1 MKSERVKKAPGDT
14 LKINE
19 IFYSIQGESTFSGRP
34 CVFVRLTYCNLRCS
48 YCDTTYAFFEGRTM
62 TQDEIIAGIRQFDCR
77 LIEITGG
84 EPLLQ
89 KNVHPLMTELCN
101 QGYEVLLETAGHMD
115 ISQVDPRVKRIMD
128 IKCPSSG
135 ESQKILWTNLT
146 YLNAD
151 DEIKFVVGLEA
162 DLTWAA
168 EVIKKHALTDICP
181 VILSPVF
188 GSMENRRL
196 AEWILS
202 SRLPVRMQ
210 IQLHKQIWE
219 ANEKGR

>member
-1 MKSERVKKAPGDT
+1 
-14 LKINE
+14 
-19 IFYSIQGESTFSGRP
+19 
-34 CVFVRLTYCNLRCS
+34 
-48 YCDTTYAFFEGRTM
+48 M

-135 ESQKILWTNLT
+135 ESEKILWTNLT

-188 GSMENRRL
+188 GSMENRKL

>member
-1 MKSERVKKAPGDT
+1 MKKAPGDT

-135 ESQKILWTNLT
+135 ESEKILWTNLT

-188 GSMENRRL
+188 GTMENRKL

-219 ANEKGR
+219 PNEKGR